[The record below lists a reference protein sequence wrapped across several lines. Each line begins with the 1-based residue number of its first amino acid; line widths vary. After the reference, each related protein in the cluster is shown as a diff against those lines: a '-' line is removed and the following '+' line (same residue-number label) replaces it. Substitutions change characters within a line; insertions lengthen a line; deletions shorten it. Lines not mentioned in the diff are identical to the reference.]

1 MGLGNLMGALGS
13 MAGGS
18 GNVEQEFSQVAA
30 NAGQGGLASALS
42 HAFQSDQTPPF
53 GQMVGSMFGNSNP
66 DQKAGLLNQLAQA
79 LGPQILASGALG
91 SLGSLLGG
99 GGQITPQQAAQV
111 SPEEVQAAAEHA
123 QKHNPSIVEQASNF
137 YAQHPTLVQGLGA
150 AAMAMMMSHMS
161 KSNNA

>member
-1 MGLGNLMGALGS
+1 MGLGNLMGALES

-18 GNVEQEFSQVAA
+18 GNVEQAFSQVAA

-53 GQMVGSMFGNSNP
+53 GQMVSSMFGNSDPN
-66 DQKAGLLNQLAQA
+66 QKAGILNQLAQS
-79 LGPQILASGALG
+79 LGPQILASGAPG

-99 GGQITPQQAAQV
+99 GTPITPEQASQV
-111 SPEEVQAAAEHA
+111 SPEDVQAAATHA
-123 QKHNPSIVEQASNF
+123 QQHNPSIVDEASNF

-150 AAMAMMMSHMS
+150 AALGMMMSHMT
-161 KSNNA
+161 KKA

>member
-1 MGLGNLMGALGS
+1 MGLGNLVGALES

-18 GNVEQEFSQVAA
+18 GNVEQAFSQVAA

-53 GQMVGSMFGNSNP
+53 GQMVSSMFGNSSP
-66 DQKAGLLNQLAQA
+66 DQKAGLLNQLAQSI
-79 LGPQILASGALG
+79 GPQLMASGALG
-91 SLGSLLGG
+91 SLGSLLGSG
-99 GGQITPQQAAQV
+99 AQITPQQAAQV
-111 SPEEVQAAAEHA
+111 SPEDVQAVAEHA
-123 QKHNPSIVEQASNF
+123 QKHNPSVVEEASNF

-161 KSNNA
+161 KSSNA

>member
-1 MGLGNLMGALGS
+1 MGLGNIMGALES

-18 GNVEQEFSQVAA
+18 GNLEQAFSQVAA
-30 NAGQGGLASALS
+30 NAGQGGLASALT

-66 DQKAGLLNQLAQA
+66 DQKAGMLNQLAQS

-99 GGQITPQQAAQV
+99 GAPITPAQAAQV

-123 QKHNPSIVEQASNF
+123 QKHNPSIVEEASNF

-150 AAMAMMMSHMS
+150 AALGMMMSHMT
-161 KSNNA
+161 KK